1 MDSQKEAWRSLQFV
15 GMRDPNNIALQAN
28 LCLSYILFRDLYRS
42 KKIRNFFIGFL
53 VVTSFITIS
62 LSGIFTTIS
71 LLFIK
76 CFNNKRKL
84 VWAVILIIVFGIF
97 LVCNQEVINVLK
109 DSNNRVL
116 SSIGLR
122 MSETVLN
129 FQEKNYNRLTSDR
142 TYLWDQYFY
151 IYSQQNLVK
160 QLFGNPLVNRER
172 TGLASHNGWLDLLMN
187 NGIIGLSILIV
198 LIISFLHSRLRIEGK
213 VSWLIVLI
221 FVVNIFARSLDSLM
235 IYLLVL

>member
-1 MDSQKEAWRSLQFV
+1 
-15 GMRDPNNIALQAN
+15 
-28 LCLSYILFRDLYRS
+28 
-42 KKIRNFFIGFL
+42 
-53 VVTSFITIS
+53 
-62 LSGIFTTIS
+62 
-71 LLFIK
+71 
-76 CFNNKRKL
+76 
-84 VWAVILIIVFGIF
+84 
-97 LVCNQEVINVLK
+97 
-109 DSNNRVL
+109 
-116 SSIGLR
+116 
-122 MSETVLN
+122 MSETLLN